1 MIGIALS
8 AIALGSRAGGR
19 VADAV
24 DPRRLIGPA
33 LGVSGAVV
41 AFTPASLRFVA
52 DTAPGLLLLAASL
65 TILISASLLSAGTS
79 MVTKLRLHSLQQTG
93 TVVGHLSDASTLGAI
108 LGTVLTGFV
117 LISRLPVSMIL
128 VSLGVLLETA
138 PLPLA
143 WATRSVRGTAALAL
157 AVGGGGLSRG
167 GRPGGLRRR
176 DQVPLREGHYCH
188 RRLRWAH
195 FGP

>member
-1 MIGIALS
+1 M
-8 AIALGSRAGGR
+8 
-19 VADAV
+19 
-24 DPRRLIGPA
+24 
-33 LGVSGAVV
+33 V

-52 DTAPGLLLLAASL
+52 DTASGLLLLAASL

-128 VSLGVLLETA
+128 VSLGALLETA
-138 PLPLA
+138 SLPLA

-157 AVGGGGLSRG
+157 AVVAVG
-167 GRPGGLRRR
+167 
-176 DQVPLREGHYCH
+176 
-188 RRLRWAH
+188 
-195 FGP
+195 